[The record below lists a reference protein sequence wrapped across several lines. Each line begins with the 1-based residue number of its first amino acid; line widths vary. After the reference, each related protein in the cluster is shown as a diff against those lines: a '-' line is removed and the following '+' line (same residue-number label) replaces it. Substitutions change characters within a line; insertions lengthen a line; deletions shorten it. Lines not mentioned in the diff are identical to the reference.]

1 MVLRAATKRKYLKPV
16 SRARHAINS
25 SKHKAFSMFTAEALA
40 LGTPAIVSKEIAENL
55 EAQAKPLTKDLVM
68 VERAPIKT
76 WSGVLLIYVE
86 ELYNVKE
93 EAVKSKNDGK
103 R

>member
-40 LGTPAIVSKEIAENL
+40 MGTPAIVSKEIAENL
-55 EAQAKPLTKDLVM
+55 EAQAKPFTKDLIIA
-68 VERAPIKT
+68 EKAQIKT
-76 WSGVLLIYVE
+76 WNEVIQKYLT
-86 ELYNVKE
+86 
-93 EAVKSKNDGK
+93 AVVM
-103 R
+103 RL